1 MMHWGYGWEKA
12 GIFMLLSWIAG
23 IAGIIY
29 FIKAFSG
36 SLRKEEKREKA
47 RDILEKRYI
56 RNEITR
62 EEFENFK
69 KFII

>member
-1 MMHWGYGWEKA
+1 MMHWGYGWENA
-12 GIFMLLSWIAG
+12 GVFMVLSWIAG
-23 IAGIIY
+23 IAGIAY
-29 FIKAFSG
+29 FIKAFG
-36 SLRKEEKREKA
+36 SSRKEEKREKA
-47 RDILEKRYI
+47 HDILEKRYV